1 MAAVGRFEVMAE
13 SFVPADFPVPVA
25 FDGPGFRLEPLGPEH
40 NERDHAAW
48 MTSIDHIKS
57 TPGFES
63 APEWPAPMDLPR
75 NLADLVEHAA
85 DFENRR
91 GFTYSILDG
100 DEVIGCVYIYPSR
113 RPDHDAEVRS
123 WVRASRSVMDARVR
137 RVLSDWIERV
147 WPFANPYYAARA

>member
-1 MAAVGRFEVMAE
+1 MAAD
-13 SFVPADFPVPVA
+13 FVPAAFSVPNA
-25 FDGPGFRLEPLGPEH
+25 FEGPGFRLEPLVPVH

-48 MTSIDHIKS
+48 MSSIDHIRS

-63 APEWPAPMDLPR
+63 SDWPSPMGLEE
-75 NLADLVEHAA
+75 NLADLVRHAA

-113 RPDHDAEVRS
+113 AAEHDAEVRS
-123 WVRASRSVMDARVR
+123 WVRESRSDMDAVIW
-137 RVLSDWIERV
+137 RVLSDWIAGV
-147 WPFANPYYAARA
+147 WPFANPHYAPRL